1 MVWFKNNGCL
11 GIQIRL
17 VIDSARL
24 KFWMKAGLFAEFVG
38 GDSIELPVPFD
49 RNYFLAICVN
59 GMLTTL
65 SEQIESVFF
74 KIAY

>member
-1 MVWFKNNGCL
+1 
-11 GIQIRL
+11 
-17 VIDSARL
+17 
-24 KFWMKAGLFAEFVG
+24 MKAGLFAEFVG